1 MYEIMEALFTIAKSY
16 QSKYSSEENE
26 YINLY
31 ILICAA
37 YQVALVMLDSLGPYK
52 L

>member
-16 QSKYSSEENE
+16 QSKYSSENE